1 MSVNTPAIR
10 RPRRKRPKGIWMRLR
25 DPKLLVAYME
35 HADMSQARL
44 ARHAETKR
52 QYIHMLAN
60 GQRRSCG
67 PHIAK
72 LIEEALDVLPG
83 TLFLE
88 EKSPTTKPHVTKKK
102 TAA

>member
-1 MSVNTPAIR
+1 MNVNTSAT
-10 RPRRKRPKGIWMRLR
+10 RRKRPKGIWMRLR

-60 GQRRSCG
+60 GDRKSCG
-67 PHIAK
+67 RRIAL
-72 LIEEALDVLPG
+72 LIEEGLNVLPG
-83 TLFLE
+83 TLFVE
-88 EKSPTTKPHVTKKK
+88 EKSPTSKPRVNRKR
-102 TAA
+102 TA